1 MKNLILT
8 LCIAA
13 SIVGCKNK
21 TEKSQEEMAAERM
34 EEAEAKEP
42 PQEWTVLFDGT
53 SFDGWKEFASDQ
65 VSDNW
70 KIEDGAMVFH
80 PPKNR
85 SEGEIHDLATEKEF
99 TNFMLSLDW
108 KISEGGNSG
117 VMWGV
122 QEDEE
127 FKKPYHT
134 GPEIQVLDNE
144 RHPDAK
150 AGTTHQA
157 GALYD
162 MVAPSKDVTKPAGE
176 WNTMIITVNND
187 EKRGSVELNGEEVVT
202 FPVANEMWN
211 TLVSKSKFADWDGFG
226 KFIKGKI
233 ALQDHGDEVAYR
245 NIKIKEL

>member
-1 MKNLILT
+1 MKNLMLT
-8 LCIAA
+8 LFIAV
-13 SIVGCKNK
+13 SIYSCKDK
-21 TEKSQEEMAAERM
+21 SEKSQEEMTAEHV
-34 EEAEAKEP
+34 EEAHAEKP

-53 SFDGWKEFASDQ
+53 SFDGWKGFQSDE

-70 KIEDGAMVFH
+70 KVEDGAMVYH

-85 SEGEIHDLATEKEF
+85 PEGEIYDLVTEKEF
-99 TNFMLSLDW
+99 TNFILSLDW

-127 FKKPYHT
+127 FEKPYHT

-144 RHPDAK
+144 KHPDAK

-162 MVAPSKDVTKPAGE
+162 MVAPSKDVTKPVGE
-176 WNTMIITVNND
+176 WNTMVITVNND
-187 EKRGSVELNGEEVVT
+187 EKTGSVELNGEEVVT
-202 FPVANEMWN
+202 FPVSNEIWN
-211 TLVSKSKFADWDGFG
+211 TMVTKSKFADWDGFG
-226 KFIKGKI
+226 KFVQGKI
-233 ALQDHGDEVAYR
+233 ALQDHGDMVSYR